1 MPRNIT
7 YTHIAKAAGVS
18 RMTVSLALRNHPYV
32 AKETARKVRETAEKL
47 GYRPDPEINRLMSY
61 LRTAR
66 GARPDS
72 VVAFLDP
79 WPKSKDIPDR
89 YHLQLLL
96 GGVNARCEE
105 LGFTSTVLWLKEP
118 GMTLRRMNSILY
130 ARGIR
135 GLLIPP
141 LPRGRGHLTLDW
153 DRYACVAM
161 DDVMKPDLHRVTAD
175 QFGNAMLAFRRL
187 RKLHYRR
194 VGFVEETFLEE
205 KTDHAYS
212 SAFYW
217 HCQQVAASDVIPPL
231 IAPRIDPGVILRYV
245 RRHRP
250 EVLVGMITDA
260 LVREAGLRVPEDVA
274 VASLYNT
281 RTDGTLAGIHP
292 IPATIGAAAVDL
304 LFGQLLRNETGV
316 PANFKHINIR
326 GLWVDGLSAPGLPE
340 RTEGRPAKAPQ
351 SSGRA
356 PRRPPKADPRLGT
369 AKRSRR

>member
-32 AKETARKVRETAEKL
+32 AEETAKRVRKAAESL

-79 WPKSKDIPDR
+79 WPKNEDIPDR
-89 YHLQLLL
+89 YHLRLLWE
-96 GGVNARCEE
+96 GVKARCEE

-118 GMTLRRMNSILY
+118 GMTLRRINSILL

-135 GLLIPP
+135 GVLIPP

-153 DRYACVAM
+153 SKYACVAM

-175 QFGNAMLAFRRL
+175 QFGNAMLALRRL
-187 RKLHYRR
+187 RKLHYQRI
-194 VGFVEETFLEE
+194 GFVEDTFLEE
-205 KTDHAYS
+205 KVDHAYS

-217 HCQQVAASDVIPPL
+217 HCQQVPPSQVIPPL
-231 IAPRIDPGVILRYV
+231 IATKIEPRAIRDYVKRY
-245 RRHRP
+245 RP
-250 EVLVGMITDA
+250 EVLVGMINEVA
-260 LVREAGLRVPEDVA
+260 VRDAGLRVPEEVA
-274 VASLYNT
+274 VASLYCT
-281 RTDGTLAGIHP
+281 RTDGSLAGVNP
-292 IPATIGAAAVDL
+292 LPSTIGAAAVDL
-304 LFGQLLRNETGV
+304 LFGQLLRNETGLPV
-316 PANFKHINIR
+316 SFKHINIR
-326 GLWVDGLSAPGLPE
+326 GTWVDGVTAPGI
-340 RTEGRPAKAPQ
+340 TARPAAKVSKAPLASMRKRQ
-351 SSGRA
+351 Q
-356 PRRPPKADPRLGT
+356 RPPASPKGLKA
-369 AKRSRR
+369 AKSRR